1 MKMINSPGI
10 YDIAESAYHA
20 DPVETPS
27 LTSSVAD
34 ILMNTSPLHAWYA
47 HPRLGGTYDDN
58 SNRNMDLG
66 SAIHDALLMD
76 MSKVDL
82 IPYDNWRTQDAR
94 DMKINAYKNDR
105 IPLLEKDIEFVN
117 KVYEKHKNH
126 FKSMDN
132 EKVYVWS
139 EEYDR
144 YGLCAPGT
152 TGKYKIWCRSRI
164 DSVDH
169 GSRCIVDLKTTAIAL
184 SDWSRT
190 RAIHY
195 LMQVGMYRR
204 ALWNAHE
211 DEYGFF
217 FAVIE
222 NYEPYEIKMFGLDG
236 MLIKLADDLA
246 NEACRRW
253 SKLDTSDIKGWH
265 GYALGPH
272 EIDCKA
278 WVIDKYHRLIEG
290 A

>member
-10 YDIAESAYHA
+10 YEIAESAYHA

-58 SNRNMDLG
+58 SNRNMNLG

-82 IPYDNWRTQDAR
+82 IPYDNWRAQDAR

-105 IPLLEKDIEFVN
+105 IPLLEKDIDFVN

-132 EKVYVWS
+132 EKVYVWN
-139 EEYDR
+139 EKFDCF
-144 YGLCAPGT
+144 GKQHPGT
-152 TGKYKIWCRSRI
+152 TGEGDIWCRSRI
-164 DSVDH
+164 DSIDH
-169 GSRCIVDLKTTAIAL
+169 ESRRIIDLKTTAMAL

-190 RAIHY
+190 RSINY

-204 ALWNAHE
+204 ALNKVHGE
-211 DEYGFF
+211 EYGFF

-222 NYEPYEIKMFGLDG
+222 NYEPYELKVFSLDE
-236 MLIKLADDLA
+236 MLVKLADEYA
-246 NEACRRW
+246 QAACSRW
-253 SKLDTSDIKGWH
+253 SKLDTSDISGWH
-265 GYALGPH
+265 GYNIGPH
-272 EIDCKA
+272 QIGCKA
-278 WVIDKYHRLIEG
+278 WVIDKYHHLIEG